1 MGSTKFCAPLKFG
14 GGVTYYQSG
23 EEKDIGIQKFNIP
36 IQEIV
41 PKNGTPYL
49 IIKKK

>member
-1 MGSTKFCAPLKFG
+1 MGSTKFCTPLKFW
-14 GGVTYYQSG
+14 GVTYYQSG

-36 IQEIV
+36 TQEIV